1 MRFWHEGFFVDTIL
15 IDLFPDL
22 FVIVVDKDV
31 TVHSILELSLLGSLR
46 VGGVLYSV
54 NFLVGDGKSM
64 QFWHE
69 GLFRDSIYRF
79 IS

>member
-1 MRFWHEGFFVDTIL
+1 MDTIL
-15 IDLFPDL
+15 IDLFFDL

-64 QFWHE
+64 QFWHT
-69 GLFRDSIYRF
+69 LVV
-79 IS
+79 

>member
-1 MRFWHEGFFVDTIL
+1 MRFWHEGFFVDIIL

-31 TVHSILELSLLGSLR
+31 TVHSCLELSLLGSLR
-46 VGGVLYSV
+46 VGKVLYSV

-64 QFWHE
+64 QFWHT
-69 GLFRDSIYRF
+69 LVV
-79 IS
+79 

>member
-1 MRFWHEGFFVDTIL
+1 MDTIL

-31 TVHSILELSLLGSLR
+31 TVHSILELSLLGSLW

-54 NFLVGDGKSM
+54 FG
-64 QFWHE
+64 
-69 GLFRDSIYRF
+69 R
-79 IS
+79 